1 MTTTTLASIV
11 LLGGFIVLMLLKV
24 PVSFSLLIST
34 IASCI
39 IYKSTNIAMIVA
51 AGKMGMIE
59 ATVS

>member
-39 IYKSTNIAMIVA
+39 MSALP
-51 AGKMGMIE
+51 
-59 ATVS
+59 